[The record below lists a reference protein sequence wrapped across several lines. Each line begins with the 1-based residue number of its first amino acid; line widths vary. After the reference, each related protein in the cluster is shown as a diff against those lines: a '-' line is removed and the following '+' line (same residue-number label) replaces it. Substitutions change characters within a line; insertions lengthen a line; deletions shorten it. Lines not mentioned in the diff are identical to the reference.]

1 MINKEERILIRKIS
15 ICNDARTKELD
26 WQQCRCCVRQNGH
39 CEYHPQSIDTIPYKE
54 AIEIM
59 AKANWIAVVC
69 AKNQIVPIGVS
80 KEEWDAEW
88 DKLRSDYKKY
98 IIQKPKQHLTLF
110 WKEESNENIII
121 YFNGISCCL

>member
-1 MINKEERILIRKIS
+1 MTDKEERILIRKIS

-39 CEYHPQSIDTIPYKE
+39 CEYHPQSTDTIPYKE

-69 AKNQIVPIGVS
+69 AKNQIVPAGVS

-88 DKLRSDYKKY
+88 DKLKKSFKKVY
-98 IIQKPKQHLTLF
+98 YSGAEASLKTLLR
-110 WKEESNENIII
+110 KE
-121 YFNGISCCL
+121 